1 MITFNNIGYG
11 GRLGNQLF
19 QLAAL
24 IGLSYKKN
32 YSASIPVI
40 KNQTVNPTGC
50 LDMYTNKWISYKLDI
65 FNCFNINIEDN
76 NGVTPMNSYKEPFHH
91 FNEKFF
97 DISDDTNIDGYFQSY
112 KYFDHI
118 SDIIRQQFIFKEE
131 IENPANILF
140 NKTRFSNPVS
150 IHIRRGDY
158 LGIQH
163 QFPIMDANYYQT
175 AINMFDD
182 DNYQYIVFSDD
193 IQWCKSIFG
202 EDESIAYI
210 ENTSHYID
218 LCIMSMCKHNII
230 GNSTFG
236 WWGAWLNNNPSK
248 RVIAPKTWFGPALNH
263 LDTSDM
269 IPKEWTKI

>member
-24 IGLSYKKN
+24 LGLSYKKN

-40 KNQTVNPTGC
+40 KNQTVNPNGC

-65 FNCFNINIEDN
+65 FNCFNINISDN
-76 NGVTPMNSYKEPFHH
+76 NGVTPTNVYKEPFHH
-91 FNEKFF
+91 FNDKFF
-97 DISDDTNIDGYFQSY
+97 DTSDNTNLDGYFQSY
-112 KYFDHI
+112 KYFEHI
-118 SDIIRQQFIFKEE
+118 NDIIRQQFIFKEE
-131 IENPANILF
+131 VENPANILL
-140 NKTRFSNPVS
+140 NKTRFTNPVS

-182 DNYQYIVFSDD
+182 ENYQYIVFSDD

-218 LCIMSMCKHNII
+218 LCLMSMCKHNII

-248 RVIAPKTWFGPALNH
+248 RVIAPKTWFGPALGH